1 MTSRAP
7 LSALVLVVL
16 AVVAT
21 CLWAGS
27 RSASCTAVESGGH
40 HRTSVVRVERCAAAG
55 FKSLVHR

>member
-1 MTSRAP
+1 MTHRVP

-16 AVVAT
+16 AVVAA

-27 RSASCTAVESGGH
+27 RSASCTAAETGRH

-55 FKSLVHR
+55 FKTLVHR